1 MNRLKSQ
8 VVSETSAVSD
18 VSVVIWDLGNVL
30 IPWDRRFLYS
40 KLIAD
45 PQELDY
51 FLDNVLT
58 LEQNARLDSGTPL
71 CDVAAS
77 LIDKFPEHRELL
89 DAFANRWSETVSEPI
104 AESVEILRSLIE
116 KDIRCIALSNWGW
129 DTFEQVRD
137 RFDFLQ
143 WFDGLVISG
152 YEGVVKPDAAI
163 FNLMCERH
171 ELTPQSSL
179 FIDDSAANIAAA
191 NSLGFHTHHFS
202 EPAGLH
208 ADLTARGLL

>member
-1 MNRLKSQ
+1 
-8 VVSETSAVSD
+8 VSD

-40 KLIAD
+40 KLITD
-45 PQELDY
+45 PDELDY

-71 CDVAAS
+71 KDVAVS
-77 LIDKFPEHRELL
+77 LFEQFPEHRELI
-89 DAFANRWSETVSEPI
+89 DAFATRWSETVGEPI
-104 AESVEILRSLIE
+104 AESVEMLRLLIQ

-152 YEGVVKPDAAI
+152 YEGVVKPDDAI
-163 FNLMCERH
+163 FNLLCDRYEV
-171 ELTPQSSL
+171 TPQSAL
-179 FIDDSAANIAAA
+179 FVDDSAANIAAA
-191 NSLGFHTHHFS
+191 NNLGFQTHHFS
-202 EPAGLH
+202 EPTALH
-208 ADLTARGLL
+208 VDLTARGLL